1 MDSQTLLCKTA
12 CGQNEI
18 ARRELLQSRVMRNV
32 LLLVDGK
39 RDVRDLQQMMQALC
53 APPDALE
60 QLLDLG
66 LIAALPETAPP
77 APAAGEPAADAPV
90 ADAPVADEPVADEP
104 AADGLAETAGN
115 SALPPELDIDTRV
128 APETADS
135 AADFASLY
143 QQLNALVSTHLGMI
157 KAYGLQLKIEQCQTA
172 DDLLALLPDI
182 KAALAARHGEAQ
194 AMALLRQLGA

>member
-90 ADAPVADEPVADEP
+90 ADAPVADEPVAPGTARCLPSSTSTP
-104 AADGLAETAGN
+104 ASHPRPPTARPT
-115 SALPPELDIDTRV
+115 SPACT
-128 APETADS
+128 S
-135 AADFASLY
+135 S
-143 QQLNALVSTHLGMI
+143 STPWCPRI
-157 KAYGLQLKIEQCQTA
+157 WA
-172 DDLLALLPDI
+172 
-182 KAALAARHGEAQ
+182 
-194 AMALLRQLGA
+194 

>member
-1 MDSQTLLCKTA
+1 MDPQTLLCKTTR
-12 CGQNEI
+12 GQNEI

-66 LIAALPETAPP
+66 LITALPATAPP
-77 APAAGEPAADAPV
+77 A
-90 ADAPVADEPVADEP
+90 ADEPVPADES
-104 AADGLAETAGN
+104 
-115 SALPPELDIDTRV
+115 SAVPPELDIDTRV
-128 APETADS
+128 APEAADD

-143 QQLNALVSTHLGMI
+143 QQLNALVAAHLGMV
-157 KAYGLQLKIEQCQTA
+157 KAYGLQLKIEQCQST

-182 KAALAARHGEAQ
+182 KSALVARHGQTQ
-194 AMALLRQLGA
+194 AIALLRQLGG